1 MTDPASTLTNM
12 LAAIVIGFVIF
23 LAIYAVACALTG
35 RKM

>member
-1 MTDPASTLTNM
+1 MSETISAPVNM
-12 LAAIVIGFVIF
+12 AAAIVIGPIIF